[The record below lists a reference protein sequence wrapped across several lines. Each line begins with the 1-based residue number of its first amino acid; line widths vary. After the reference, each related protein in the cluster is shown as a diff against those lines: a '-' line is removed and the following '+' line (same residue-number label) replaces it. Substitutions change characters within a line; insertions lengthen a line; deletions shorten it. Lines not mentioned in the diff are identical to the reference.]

1 MSIFSYVI
9 FVSLSGNCPG
19 LFVALCLY
27 FSYLFIVLYVSW
39 FLILSIIALQIF
51 SSCVYLLTF
60 FLTFLY
66 AELLNFNLVKFISL
80 SLYDLFHDLR
90 NIFLSWGPKHS
101 HLYFSVEV
109 LKCCFNTFR
118 FIIYLAFIFVHSI
131 KKASNFIL
139 YFYMGIKFISTVYRM
154 SHIYPSN
161 MPCHLSFIKFSY
173 MCGFASRVSSVFS
186 WSICLF
192 LYQ

>member
-1 MSIFSYVI
+1 M
-9 FVSLSGNCPG
+9 
-19 LFVALCLY
+19 
-27 FSYLFIVLYVSW
+27 SW
-39 FLILSIIALQIF
+39 FLILCIIALQIF

-80 SLYDLFHDLR
+80 SLYDLFHDLK

-131 KKASNFIL
+131 KKTSNFIL
-139 YFYMGIKFISTVYRM
+139 YFYMGIKFISTVIEWAIFIPLIC
-154 SHIYPSN
+154 HVI
-161 MPCHLSFIKFSY
+161 CHLSSFHICVVLLPGSLLCSLDLFAYSY
-173 MCGFASRVSSVFS
+173 TNNT
-186 WSICLF
+186 LP
-192 LYQ
+192 